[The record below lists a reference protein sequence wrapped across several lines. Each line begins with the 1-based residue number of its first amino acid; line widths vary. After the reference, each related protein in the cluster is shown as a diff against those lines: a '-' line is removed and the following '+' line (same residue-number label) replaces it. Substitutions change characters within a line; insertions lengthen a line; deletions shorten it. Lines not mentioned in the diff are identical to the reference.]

1 MKQSF
6 QRRLLAITAAK
17 DRKWIE
23 CLNEMSANDDYRS
36 NTAQGVK
43 IKTLRVLS
51 VSVEMNSASAFCLVS
66 STENHGSNTEPRYW
80 YFRRL

>member
-6 QRRLLAITAAK
+6 QGRFLAITAAK

-23 CLNEMSANDDYRS
+23 RLDEMSANDDDRS
-36 NTAQGVK
+36 NTAQGVE

-51 VSVEMNSASAFCLVS
+51 VSVEINSASAFCLVS
-66 STENHGSNTEPRYW
+66 STESHGSNTEPCYW